1 MKIRSCFEIKY
12 SCLSSSP
19 RKPPAIGNLSDVLR
33 QLFCDHIFQCT
44 SVLSF
49 KRALYK
55 SPVRNRVLI
64 LVFQEAAILDLTGKE
79 VTFLIKKSL
88 SGRVGWKIMPEDDNL
103 NLKINATIL
112 EQVMAR
118 IRWKQ
123 KLGTNLDMG
132 IKSIK
137 NCNQAVKKGLTKIP
151 LQGHAVFWRG
161 GPGKNVN
168 CDTIIILS
176 NITLVSSSSY
186 TLIFNHASKIYI
198 FILLP
203 KSQLTWLIV
212 EKGLIEVSESAGN
225 VSGVFGDVEQR
236 GSRSQ

>member
-1 MKIRSCFEIKY
+1 M
-12 SCLSSSP
+12 
-19 RKPPAIGNLSDVLR
+19 
-33 QLFCDHIFQCT
+33 
-44 SVLSF
+44 
-49 KRALYK
+49 
-55 SPVRNRVLI
+55 
-64 LVFQEAAILDLTGKE
+64 
-79 VTFLIKKSL
+79 
-88 SGRVGWKIMPEDDNL
+88 
-103 NLKINATIL
+103 
-112 EQVMAR
+112 
-118 IRWKQ
+118 
-123 KLGTNLDMG
+123 GT
-132 IKSIK
+132 KSIK

-198 FILLP
+198 YTSAQI
-203 KSQLTWLIV
+203 SVDLIDW